1 MDSCGSSG
9 SVAFIKFLVADA
21 GTGIPHATS
30 KDDDYDGR
38 FIPKGENKLINYSEL
53 TRMNITGTVVINNV
67 WFVRGTRVFVT
78 LTDITIH
85 EGQ

>member
-9 SVAFIKFLVADA
+9 LVAYIKFLVADA

-30 KDDDYDGR
+30 KDDIYDGR
-38 FIPKGENKLINYSEL
+38 FIPKGENKLISYSEL
-53 TRMNITGTVVINNV
+53 TKMNTTGTLVINNV
-67 WFVRGTRVFVT
+67 WFVRGTRVSVT
-78 LTDITIH
+78 LTDIIIR